1 MRKIQQVL
9 TAVQSLDARLQR
21 LEQDSEVMKTV
32 LIVKE
37 PGTPAAAAAFD
48 GLRKQI
54 LAAAGERRAH
64 LTQLAQLHAGL
75 RRSSTVDDAKLLV
88 QDWMGQAGIFEVW
101 DPQPGLPLRDL
112 FEVLEGS
119 DLPGATHVE
128 VLDPAYLDSA
138 GALLRLGR
146 ARLTRPPVVAPP
158 APVPTAPDRTA
169 AERTAPDPTPVE
181 ISETTDGMTTDEPLV
196 SDEEKN

>member
-9 TAVQSLDARLQR
+9 TAVQGLDSRLQR

-64 LTQLAQLHAGL
+64 LTQLAQLHAAL
-75 RRSSTVDDAKLLV
+75 RRSSTVDDANMLV
-88 QDWMGQAGIFEVW
+88 KDWMGQAGVHEIW
-101 DPQPGLPLRDL
+101 QPQPGLPLRDL
-112 FEVLEGS
+112 FEVLEGGET
-119 DLPGATHVE
+119 PGATHVE
-128 VLDPAYLDSA
+128 VLDPAYVDSS

-146 ARLTRPPVVAPP
+146 ARLTRPPVAVPP
-158 APVPTAPDRTA
+158 APVSVEPTEPAPA
-169 AERTAPDPTPVE
+169 QIGMPAEGAP
-181 ISETTDGMTTDEPLV
+181 TDQAFVNDKEQ
-196 SDEEKN
+196 N